1 MYQLIKKLQS
11 ERGGKG
17 NEYKNRYE
25 TVYDALEPAKIASK
39 RKHEERK
46 KKAKKSGIT

>member
-17 NEYKNRYE
+17 NEYKNKFM
-25 TVYDALEPAKIASK
+25 TIYDALEPAKKALK
-39 RKHEERK
+39 ERYAERK
-46 KKAKKSGIT
+46 KKAKKPRTY